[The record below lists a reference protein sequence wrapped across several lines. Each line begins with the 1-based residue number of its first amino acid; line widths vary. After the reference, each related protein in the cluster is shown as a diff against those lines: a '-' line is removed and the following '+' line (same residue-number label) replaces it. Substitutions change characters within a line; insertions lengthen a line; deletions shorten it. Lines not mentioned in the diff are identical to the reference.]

1 MLKEVLHAIEAAN
14 GPVHVAELSRQLGI
28 ERTALEGMIAYWVQ
42 HGRLQDNSAPQE
54 SCGPAGSTGSTG
66 PTGST
71 GHCGP
76 TCTGTSTCAFVVKMP
91 RSYTLAQKK

>member
-14 GPVHVAELSRQLGI
+14 GPVHVGELSRQLGI

-42 HGRLQDNSAPQE
+42 HGRLQDDSAPQD
-54 SCGPAGSTGSTG
+54 SCGPAGS
-66 PTGST
+66 TGST

-91 RSYTLAQKK
+91 KSYSVKRS

>member
-42 HGRLQDNSAPQE
+42 HGRLRDDSAPQE
-54 SCGPAGSTGSTG
+54 SCGPAGSTGS
-66 PTGST
+66 TGST

>member
-54 SCGPAGSTGSTG
+54 SCGPAG

>member
-42 HGRLQDNSAPQE
+42 HGRLQDDSAPQD
-54 SCGPAGSTGSTG
+54 SCGPA
-66 PTGST
+66 

-91 RSYTLAQKK
+91 KSYSVKRS

>member
-14 GPVHVAELSRQLGI
+14 GPVHVGELSRQLGI

-42 HGRLQDNSAPQE
+42 HGRLQDDSAPQD
-54 SCGPAGSTGSTG
+54 SCGPA
-66 PTGST
+66 

-91 RSYTLAQKK
+91 KSYSVKWS

>member
-54 SCGPAGSTGSTG
+54 SCGPASSTGS
-66 PTGST
+66 TGST

-91 RSYTLAQKK
+91 RSYTLAQTK

>member
-42 HGRLQDNSAPQE
+42 HGRLQDDSAPQD
-54 SCGPAGSTGSTG
+54 SCGPA
-66 PTGST
+66 

>member
-1 MLKEVLHAIEAAN
+1 MLKEVLHAIESAN

-42 HGRLQDNSAPQE
+42 HGRLQDDSAPQE
-54 SCGPAGSTGSTG
+54 SCDPG
-66 PTGST
+66 

-76 TCTGTSTCAFVVKMP
+76 TCTGTATCAFVVKMP
-91 RSYTLAQKK
+91 KSYSVKRS